1 MMEFIDT
8 HAHLYDQA
16 FSEDIP
22 QVIQR
27 MEDAGV
33 SHCILPGID
42 ISAYETMIALADSRP
57 DLFSPCIGLHPTSV
71 GEDWEREL
79 AFVREHA
86 RDRYFAAIGEIGID
100 KYWSTDYLIQQTRV
114 FAEQLELAA
123 NLDLPVIIHL
133 RNSTEDIFK
142 IFSDVRGI
150 PLRGVFHAFS
160 GSYETYRQ
168 ILRHGDFK
176 IGIGGVSTYKNAG
189 VAATLEKI
197 SLDDIVL
204 ETDAP
209 WLTPVPF
216 RGKRNESSYLVHI
229 ADNIARIKGVP
240 VETVAT
246 ITTNNA
252 RKLFS
257 L

>member
-8 HAHLYDQA
+8 HAHLYDDA
-16 FSEDIP
+16 FSDDIL

-27 MEDAGV
+27 MEEAGV
-33 SHCILPGID
+33 VHCILPGID
-42 ISAYETMIALADSRP
+42 ISAYDAMISLSDSRP

-71 GEDWEREL
+71 GENWEREL
-79 AFVREHA
+79 AFVKENASER
-86 RDRYFAAIGEIGID
+86 RFAAIGEIGID
-100 KYWSTDYLIQQTRV
+100 KYWSTEYLGQQMRI

-123 NLDLPVIIHL
+123 ELDLPVIIHL
-133 RNSTEDIFK
+133 RNSTEEIFK
-142 IFSDVRGI
+142 VFSEVRGI
-150 PLRGVFHAFS
+150 PLKGVFHAFS
-160 GSYETYRQ
+160 GSYETYQR

-189 VAATLEKI
+189 LAVTLEKVSI
-197 SLDDIVL
+197 DDIVL
-204 ETDAP
+204 ETDSP

-216 RGKRNESSYLVHI
+216 RGKRNESSYLIHI
-229 ADNIARIKGVP
+229 AANIAAIQGIP
-240 VETVAT
+240 METVAT

>member
-8 HAHLYDQA
+8 HAHLYDEA
-16 FSEDIP
+16 FSDDIL

-27 MEDAGV
+27 MEEAGV

-42 ISAYETMIALADSRP
+42 ISVYDAMISLSGSRP

-71 GEDWEREL
+71 GENWEREL
-79 AFVREHA
+79 AFVKEHA
-86 RDRYFAAIGEIGID
+86 SERCFAAIGEIGID
-100 KYWSTDYLIQQTRV
+100 KYWSTDYLGQQMRV

-123 NLDLPVIIHL
+123 ELDLPVIIHL
-133 RNSTEDIFK
+133 RNSTEEIFK
-142 IFSDVRGI
+142 VFSEVRGI
-150 PLRGVFHAFS
+150 PLKGVFHAFS
-160 GSYETYRQ
+160 GSYETYQR

-189 VAATLEKI
+189 LAVTLEKVSI
-197 SLDDIVL
+197 DDIVL
-204 ETDAP
+204 ETDSP

-216 RGKRNESSYLVHI
+216 RGKRNESSYLIHI
-229 ADNIARIKGVP
+229 AANIAAIQGIP
-240 VETVAT
+240 METVAT

>member
-8 HAHLYDQA
+8 HAHLYDKA
-16 FSEDIP
+16 FSEDIL
-22 QVIQR
+22 QVIKR
-27 MEDAGV
+27 MEEV
-33 SHCILPGID
+33 NVTHCILPGID
-42 ISAYETMIALADSRP
+42 VSAYEAMIELANSRP
-57 DLFSPCIGLHPTSV
+57 ALFSPCIGLHPTSV

-79 AFVREHA
+79 AFVKEYACKR
-86 RDRYFAAIGEIGID
+86 RFAAIGEIGID
-100 KYWSTDYLIQQTRV
+100 KYWSTDYLVQQTRV

-123 NLDLPVIIHL
+123 ELDLPVIIHL

-142 IFSDVRGI
+142 VFSDVRGI
-150 PLRGVFHAFS
+150 PLKGVFHAFS

-204 ETDAP
+204 ETDSP

-216 RGKRNESSYLVHI
+216 RGKRNESSYLIHI
-229 ADNIARIKGVP
+229 AANIARIQGISI
-240 VETVAT
+240 ETVAI
-246 ITTNNA
+246 ITTKNA

>member
-1 MMEFIDT
+1 MKFIDT
-8 HAHLYDQA
+8 HAHLYDKA
-16 FSEDIP
+16 FSEDIL

-27 MEDAGV
+27 MEEAGV
-33 SHCILPGID
+33 THCILPGID
-42 ISAYETMIALADSRP
+42 MSAYDAMISLSNSRP

-79 AFVREHA
+79 AFVKKHA
-86 RDRYFAAIGEIGID
+86 RDRRFAAIGEIGID
-100 KYWSTDYLIQQTRV
+100 KYWSTDYLTQQTKV

-123 NLDLPVIIHL
+123 TLDLPVIIHL

-142 IFSDVRGI
+142 VFSDVRGI

-160 GSYETYRQ
+160 GSYETYKR
-168 ILRHGDFK
+168 ILTQGDFK

-216 RGKRNESSYLVHI
+216 RGKRNESSYLIHI
-229 ADNIARIKGVP
+229 AANIAMIQGIP
-240 VETVAT
+240 IETVAT

>member
-1 MMEFIDT
+1 MKFIDT
-8 HAHLYDQA
+8 HAHLYDKA
-16 FSEDIP
+16 FSEDIL

-27 MEDAGV
+27 MEEAGV
-33 SHCILPGID
+33 THCILPGID
-42 ISAYETMIALADSRP
+42 MSAYETMISLSNSRP

-79 AFVREHA
+79 AFVKKHA
-86 RDRYFAAIGEIGID
+86 RDRRFAAIGEIGID
-100 KYWSTDYLIQQTRV
+100 KYWSTDYLTQQTKV
-114 FAEQLELAA
+114 FAEQLELATT
-123 NLDLPVIIHL
+123 LDLPVIIHL

-142 IFSDVRGI
+142 VFSDVRGI
-150 PLRGVFHAFS
+150 PLKGVFHAFS
-160 GSYETYRQ
+160 GSYETYKR
-168 ILRHGDFK
+168 ILTQGDFK

-189 VAATLEKI
+189 VAATLEKV

-216 RGKRNESSYLVHI
+216 RGKRNESSYLIHI
-229 ADNIARIKGVP
+229 AANIAMIQGIP
-240 VETVAT
+240 IETVAT

>member
-1 MMEFIDT
+1 MAEFIDT

-16 FSEDIP
+16 FSKDITE
-22 QVIQR
+22 VIQR
-27 MEDAGV
+27 LEEAGV
-33 SHCILPGID
+33 SHCVLPGID
-42 ISAYETMIALADSRP
+42 ISAYEPMIALAKSRP

-71 GEDWEREL
+71 GEDWEKEL
-79 AFVREHA
+79 NFVKKHA
-86 RDRYFAAIGEIGID
+86 RDHRFVAIGEIGID
-100 KYWSTDYLIQQTRV
+100 KYWSTEYLTQQTRV
-114 FAEQLELAA
+114 FAEQLTLAA
-123 NLDLPVIIHL
+123 ELNLPVIIHL
-133 RNSTEDIFK
+133 RNSTEEIFQVL
-142 IFSDVRGI
+142 SDLRGI

-160 GSYETYRQ
+160 GSYETYKR
-168 ILRHGDFK
+168 ILKHGDFK
-176 IGIGGVSTYKNAG
+176 VGIGGVLTYKNAG

-229 ADNIARIKGVP
+229 AANIAKIKGVP
-240 VETVAT
+240 IETVAKT
-246 ITTNNA
+246 TTNNA

>member
-1 MMEFIDT
+1 M
-8 HAHLYDQA
+8 
-16 FSEDIP
+16 
-22 QVIQR
+22 
-27 MEDAGV
+27 
-33 SHCILPGID
+33 
-42 ISAYETMIALADSRP
+42 
-57 DLFSPCIGLHPTSV
+57 
-71 GEDWEREL
+71 
-79 AFVREHA
+79 
-86 RDRYFAAIGEIGID
+86 
-100 KYWSTDYLIQQTRV
+100 
-114 FAEQLELAA
+114 ELAA

-142 IFSDVRGI
+142 VFSDVRGL

-189 VAATLEKI
+189 VAVTLEKV
-197 SLDDIVL
+197 SLDDVVL
-204 ETDAP
+204 ETDSP

-240 VETVAT
+240 VETVAA

>member
-1 MMEFIDT
+1 MKFIDT
-8 HAHLYDQA
+8 HAHLYDKA
-16 FSEDIP
+16 FSEDIL

-27 MEDAGV
+27 MEEAGV
-33 SHCILPGID
+33 THCILPGID
-42 ISAYETMIALADSRP
+42 MSAYEAMISLSNSRP

-79 AFVREHA
+79 AFVKKHA
-86 RDRYFAAIGEIGID
+86 RDRRFAAIGEIGID
-100 KYWSTDYLIQQTRV
+100 KYWSTDYLTQQTKV

-123 NLDLPVIIHL
+123 TLDLPVIIHL

-142 IFSDVRGI
+142 VFSDVRGI
-150 PLRGVFHAFS
+150 PLKGVFHAFS
-160 GSYETYRQ
+160 GSYETYKR
-168 ILRHGDFK
+168 ILPQGDFK
-176 IGIGGVSTYKNAG
+176 IGIGGVPTYKNAG
-189 VAATLEKI
+189 VAATLEKV

-216 RGKRNESSYLVHI
+216 RGKRNESSYLIHI
-229 ADNIARIKGVP
+229 AANIAMIQGIP
-240 VETVAT
+240 IETVAT

>member
-1 MMEFIDT
+1 MKFIDT
-8 HAHLYDQA
+8 HAHLYDKA
-16 FSEDIP
+16 FSEDIL

-27 MEDAGV
+27 MEEAGV
-33 SHCILPGID
+33 THCILPGID
-42 ISAYETMIALADSRP
+42 MSAYEAMISLSNSRP

-79 AFVREHA
+79 AFVKKHA
-86 RDRYFAAIGEIGID
+86 RDRRFAAIGEIGID
-100 KYWSTDYLIQQTRV
+100 KYWSTDYLTQQTKV

-123 NLDLPVIIHL
+123 TLDLPVIIHL

-142 IFSDVRGI
+142 VFSDVRGI
-150 PLRGVFHAFS
+150 DLKGVFHAFS
-160 GSYETYRQ
+160 GSYETYKR
-168 ILRHGDFK
+168 ILTQGDFK

-189 VAATLEKI
+189 VAATLEKV

-216 RGKRNESSYLVHI
+216 RGKRNESSYLIHI
-229 ADNIARIKGVP
+229 AANIAMIQGIP
-240 VETVAT
+240 IETVAT

>member
-1 MMEFIDT
+1 MKFIDT
-8 HAHLYDQA
+8 HAHLYDKA
-16 FSEDIP
+16 FSEDIL

-27 MEDAGV
+27 MEEAGV
-33 SHCILPGID
+33 THCILPGID
-42 ISAYETMIALADSRP
+42 MSAYEAMISLSNSRP

-79 AFVREHA
+79 AFVKKHA
-86 RDRYFAAIGEIGID
+86 RDRRFAAIGEIGID
-100 KYWSTDYLIQQTRV
+100 KYWSTDYLTQQTKV

-123 NLDLPVIIHL
+123 TLDLPVIIHL

-142 IFSDVRGI
+142 VFSDVRGI
-150 PLRGVFHAFS
+150 PLKGVFHAFS
-160 GSYETYRQ
+160 GSYETYKR
-168 ILRHGDFK
+168 ILTQGDFK

-189 VAATLEKI
+189 VAATLEKV

-216 RGKRNESSYLVHI
+216 RGKRNESSYLIHI
-229 ADNIARIKGVP
+229 AANIAMIQGIP
-240 VETVAT
+240 IETVAT

>member
-8 HAHLYDQA
+8 HAHLYDEA
-16 FSEDIP
+16 FSEDIL
-22 QVIQR
+22 QVTQR
-27 MEDAGV
+27 MEEAGV

-42 ISAYETMIALADSRP
+42 ISEYDAMITLANSRP
-57 DLFSPCIGLHPTSV
+57 ALFSPCIGLHPTSV

-79 AFVREHA
+79 AFVKEHA
-86 RDRYFAAIGEIGID
+86 RDRRFAAIGEIGID
-100 KYWSTDYLIQQTRV
+100 KYWSTEYLTEQTRV

-123 NLDLPVIIHL
+123 KLDLPVIIHL

-142 IFSDVRGI
+142 VFSDVQGI
-150 PLRGVFHAFS
+150 TLRGVFHAFS
-160 GSYETYRQ
+160 GSYETYRR

-189 VAATLEKI
+189 LAVTLEKI

-204 ETDAP
+204 ETDSP

-229 ADNIARIKGVP
+229 AANIAMIQSVP
-240 VETVAT
+240 LETVAT

>member
-8 HAHLYDQA
+8 HAHLYDDA
-16 FSEDIP
+16 FSDDIL

-27 MEDAGV
+27 MEEAGV
-33 SHCILPGID
+33 VHCILPGID
-42 ISAYETMIALADSRP
+42 ISAYDAMILLSDSRP

-79 AFVREHA
+79 AFVKEHA
-86 RDRYFAAIGEIGID
+86 SERRFAAIGEIGID
-100 KYWSTDYLIQQTRV
+100 KYWSTEYLGQQMRI

-123 NLDLPVIIHL
+123 ELDLPVIIHL
-133 RNSTEDIFK
+133 RNSTEEIFK
-142 IFSDVRGI
+142 VFSEVRGI
-150 PLRGVFHAFS
+150 PLKGVFHAFS
-160 GSYETYRQ
+160 GSYETYQR

-189 VAATLEKI
+189 LAVTLEKVSI
-197 SLDDIVL
+197 DDIVL
-204 ETDAP
+204 ETDSP

-216 RGKRNESSYLVHI
+216 RGKRNESSYLIHI
-229 ADNIARIKGVP
+229 AANIAAIQGIP
-240 VETVAT
+240 METVAT

-252 RKLFS
+252 RKLF
-257 L
+257 LL

>member
-1 MMEFIDT
+1 MKFIDT
-8 HAHLYDQA
+8 HAHLYDKA
-16 FSEDIP
+16 FSEDIL

-27 MEDAGV
+27 MEEAGV
-33 SHCILPGID
+33 THCILPGID
-42 ISAYETMIALADSRP
+42 MSAYDAMISLSNSRP

-79 AFVREHA
+79 AFVKKHA
-86 RDRYFAAIGEIGID
+86 RDRRFAAIGEIGID
-100 KYWSTDYLIQQTRV
+100 KYWSTDYLTQQTKV

-123 NLDLPVIIHL
+123 TLDLPVIIHL

-142 IFSDVRGI
+142 VFSDVRGI
-150 PLRGVFHAFS
+150 PLKGVFHAFS
-160 GSYETYRQ
+160 GSYETYKR
-168 ILRHGDFK
+168 ILTQGDFK

-216 RGKRNESSYLVHI
+216 RGKRNESSYLIHI
-229 ADNIARIKGVP
+229 AANIAMIQGIP
-240 VETVAT
+240 IETVAT